1 MSITLEVG
9 NLVSSGSITW
19 TVLAVKDK
27 RALLVSKDIL
37 ARMPY
42 YIDRGE
48 SCRGYADSIIRAWLN
63 GAFLGSLPYDF
74 RKRIVTTE
82 IKSAEHIDGFDY
94 SKYGLEED
102 FFRDEVFIL
111 SENEAAVLFRNN
123 NARRALLNL
132 DYIRDS
138 EPQSFAVTSE
148 EDRAYAEACESWWL
162 RTSSPDLHRAVSCD
176 GSIIDAV
183 GPLSASTSM
192 IFDMDERLYSKMRR
206 ATPNPERSFLMLAAA
221 LSGVIGLKT
230 SLPTALMESRG
241 YLGVRPAIWFNFEKE
256 EESA

>member
-1 MSITLEVG
+1 MSITLETG

-19 TVLAVKDK
+19 MVLAVKDA

-42 YIDRGE
+42 YVDRSE
-48 SCRGYADSIIRAWLN
+48 SCRGYADSSIRAWLN
-63 GAFLGSLPYDF
+63 GAFLNSLPYDF
-74 RKRIVTTE
+74 RKRIITTE
-82 IKSAEHIDGFDY
+82 IKSSEHIDGFDY

-111 SENEAAVLFRNN
+111 SENEATALFSNN
-123 NARRALLNL
+123 NARKAQLNL

-148 EDRAYAEACESWWL
+148 EDRVYAEACDSWWL
-162 RTSSPDLHRAVSCD
+162 RTSNPDLHRAVSSD
-176 GSIIDAV
+176 GSIIDAA
-183 GPLSASTSM
+183 GPLSTSTSM
-192 IFDMDERLYSKMRR
+192 IFDMDNRLYSKVRQ
-206 ATPNPERSFLMLAAA
+206 ATPDSERDFLMLIAG
-221 LSGVIGLKT
+221 LSDAIGLRT

-241 YLGVRPAIWFNFEKE
+241 YLGVRPALWFSFELE